1 MLLLFVS
8 YYEVNIS
15 TLQVFII
22 FFTTMSGQNKNVS
35 RKNIILSLAPTKS
48 YDQIQ
53 ATLNLLFVNDLEFDT
68 VDVIF
73 KDL

>member
-1 MLLLFVS
+1 
-8 YYEVNIS
+8 
-15 TLQVFII
+15 
-22 FFTTMSGQNKNVS
+22 MSGQNKNVC

>member
-1 MLLLFVS
+1 
-8 YYEVNIS
+8 
-15 TLQVFII
+15 
-22 FFTTMSGQNKNVS
+22 MSGQNKNVS

>member
-1 MLLLFVS
+1 MSLQNI
-8 YYEVNIS
+8 NIS
-15 TLQVFII
+15 
-22 FFTTMSGQNKNVS
+22 
-35 RKNIILSLAPTKS
+35 RKKIILSLPPTKS

>member
-48 YDQIQ
+48 YDR
-53 ATLNLLFVNDLEFDT
+53 NLISFFAFSINLT
-68 VDVIF
+68 ST
-73 KDL
+73 KQK

>member
-1 MLLLFVS
+1 
-8 YYEVNIS
+8 
-15 TLQVFII
+15 
-22 FFTTMSGQNKNVS
+22 MSGQNKNVS
-35 RKNIILSLAPTKS
+35 RKNIILGLAPTKS

-53 ATLNLLFVNDLEFDT
+53 ASLNLLFVNDLEFDT